1 MLNGTTLAALRA
13 KNVLEDLSSSSGCEK
28 KKKITRIAI
37 RSSTKKCWKV
47 APLT

>member
-28 KKKITRIAI
+28 KKITRIAI